1 LYIYRQCD
9 LTVAQWY
16 IYTKAEQVEKCI
28 NLDRPNGPNEVIT
41 GIVFGGAV
49 AVRSKVLKLCSV
61 AADLQKVSVIQH
73 GLGIDQ
79 PRAMI
84 TQRMRNSI
92 ML

>member
-1 LYIYRQCD
+1 